1 MEIGRVCVK
10 IVGKDA
16 GKTVIVVDKIDNT
29 YVLIDG
35 NVKRKRCNI
44 KHLEPLHKILKIE
57 KGASTE
63 NLIKV
68 MNENGIEVK
77 EVKENKAHKE
87 AKETKKTKEDEPRKS
102 KKDSRKVFRAT
113 ST

>member
-16 GKTVIVVDKIDNT
+16 GKTVIIVDKIDNT

-44 KHLEPLHKILKIE
+44 NHLEPLHKTLKIE
-57 KGASTE
+57 KGISTE
-63 NLIKV
+63 NLVKV
-68 MNENGIEVK
+68 MKENGIEVK
-77 EVKENKAHKE
+77 EHKE
-87 AKETKKTKEDEPRKS
+87 HKKIKEDEPRKP
-102 KKDSRKVFRAT
+102 KKNSRKVSRAT